1 MSSNDITKLKFVS
14 EQLTIYIGC
23 ISFVIGLFGNTL
35 NLIVFMTLKTF
46 RQTLCALYLT
56 AASAINIVQ
65 LLCGLLPR
73 ILISGYGIDL
83 TKTSVF
89 LCKIRVFIG
98 FIATLI
104 WLTFI
109 CLGVADQFA
118 SITIRWRHLC
128 NRRLALHVVMGVI
141 LFWCLYGIPYLIF
154 YNVYV
159 PPITGLLICTNTN
172 WYLGIYIS
180 RVQLPV
186 LLGCLSLSIQIV
198 FGSLIWM
205 NLHGKRGCRAPIVRL
220 RRDKQLTA
228 MVKDLSIFFEKI
240 KYFILS
246 SLVFSNIC

>member
-1 MSSNDITKLKFVS
+1 
-14 EQLTIYIGC
+14 
-23 ISFVIGLFGNTL
+23 
-35 NLIVFMTLKTF
+35 MTLKTF
-46 RQTLCALYLT
+46 RQTWCRLYLT

-65 LLCGLLPR
+65 LLCGLLAR

-89 LCKIRVFIG
+89 FCKVRVFIG
-98 FIATLI
+98 FIGTLI

-109 CLGVADQFA
+109 CLAVADQFA

-128 NRRLALHVVMGVI
+128 NRRLALHIVAVII

-159 PPITGLLICTNTN
+159 PPATGLPICTNTN
-172 WYLGIYIS
+172 WYLSISIS

-186 LLGCLSLSIQIV
+186 LFGCLSLSIQII
-198 FGSLIWM
+198 FRALIWM
-205 NLHGKRGCRAPIVRL
+205 NLHGERGRRVPIVRL

-228 MVKDLSIFFEKI
+228 MVRDLSKSSFCIFV
-240 KYFILS
+240 
-246 SLVFSNIC
+246 SLFSNIF